1 MIEEFH
7 DWKSLPFV
15 KDGKKDDDCERGMFR
30 SYQIIA
36 SLIGYG
42 ASEIKKDGEAIII
55 LIRKIHY

>member
-30 SYQIIA
+30 SYQIIV

-42 ASEIKKDGEAIII
+42 ATEIRKDGEAII
-55 LIRKIHY
+55 RKIHY